1 MSAGKN
7 RKEKS
12 GILSKKKDKFF
23 VFDEA
28 FFPEK
33 WQKKL
38 QNLSFFDKF
47 F

>member
-1 MSAGKN
+1 MSAGKSEG
-7 RKEKS
+7 KI
-12 GILSKKKDKFF
+12 GHFVKKKDKFF

-28 FFPEK
+28 FFSEK